1 LRMLRNREDAE
12 DVLQEAIF
20 KAFVNLQSF
29 RGTCRFSVWLTQ
41 IAINSAFM
49 VMRKR
54 KSRSEVAFDQ
64 QADAGLETQTW
75 EFPDRAPNAEQIY
88 VKRQAIERML
98 FAVNRLSPRDRC
110 LVQQFHGKE
119 QSLQETADQFGIKV
133 GTAKSRLLRAR
144 MKMRSSLKKQKISYA
159 DADR

>member
-1 LRMLRNREDAE
+1 MLRNREDAE
-12 DVLQEAIF
+12 DVLQEAIY
-20 KAFVNLQSF
+20 KAFEHLQSF

-49 VMRKR
+49 LMRKR
-54 KSRSEVAFDQ
+54 KSRSEVSFDQ
-64 QADAGLETQTW
+64 QADAGPETQTW

-98 FAVNRLSPRDRC
+98 VAIDR
-110 LVQQFHGKE
+110 
-119 QSLQETADQFGIKV
+119 IKV

-144 MKMRSSLKKQKISYA
+144 MKMRSSLKKQKISFA
-159 DADR
+159 DACN